1 MNCFIDTSALLAVF
15 DRDDEFHEKAVATW
29 RRLIGEEWRM
39 ITSSYTLLETLA
51 LFQKRLG
58 LKAVRTLQIDVV
70 PLLDVIWVTKALH
83 DAAVTALLATERR
96 KRSLVDCTG
105 FEVMRSGSLTRA
117 FTFDRHF
124 ADQGFELL
132 P

>member
-1 MNCFIDTSALLAVF
+1 MNCFLDTSALLAVF

-29 RRLIGEEWRM
+29 RRLIEEDWRM
-39 ITSSYTLLETLA
+39 TASSYGLLEAFA

-58 LKAVRTLQIDVV
+58 IKAVRALQNDVV
-70 PLLDVIWVTKALH
+70 PLLDIVWVDKALH
-83 DAAVTALLATERR
+83 DAAATALLAAGKR
-96 KRSLVDCTG
+96 KLSLVDCAG
-105 FEVMRSGSLTRA
+105 FEVMRSHGVSHA

-124 ADQGFELL
+124 SEQGFEVM